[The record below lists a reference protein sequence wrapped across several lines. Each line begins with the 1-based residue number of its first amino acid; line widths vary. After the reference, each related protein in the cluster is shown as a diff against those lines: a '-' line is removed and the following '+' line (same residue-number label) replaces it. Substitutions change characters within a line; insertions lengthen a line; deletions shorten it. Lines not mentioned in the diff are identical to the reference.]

1 MRRRELIMSL
11 GGAIILSTS
20 PGGAQQVGPV
30 RRVGILTAQD
40 ENNSAKANFAAFQ
53 QSLDQLGWSEGRNLR
68 IDYRWAAGDPDRTR
82 KFAAE
87 LAALAPDV
95 ILATGSAVERALEV
109 TRTVP
114 IVFVNV
120 PDPVG
125 AGLVDSLSRPGGNA
139 TGFMQF
145 EYSLC
150 AKWPELLKQIAPGV
164 TRAAIL
170 RDPAVTAGI
179 GQFAVIQSVAPA
191 LGIEVS
197 PISVRDAATIERGV
211 GAFARFPNG
220 SLIRTAS
227 ALVALHTDLIIELA
241 SRYKLPTI
249 SSNPAT
255 AAAGGLISYGANL
268 INQFRLAAGYVDRI
282 LKGAKPADLPIQAP
296 TKYELSINLK
306 TAKALGLTVPLSLLA
321 RADELIE

>member
-30 RRVGILTAQD
+30 GRVGILTAQD

-249 SSNPAT
+249 SSNPPPLPP
-255 AAAGGLISYGANL
+255 AA
-268 INQFRLAAGYVDRI
+268 
-282 LKGAKPADLPIQAP
+282 
-296 TKYELSINLK
+296 
-306 TAKALGLTVPLSLLA
+306 
-321 RADELIE
+321 

>member
-1 MRRRELIMSL
+1 MRGPRMRRRELIMSL

-30 RRVGILTAQD
+30 GRVGILTAQD

-197 PISVRDAATIERGV
+197 PISVGDAGEIERTV
-211 GAFARFPNG
+211 TAFARSSNG
-220 SLIRTAS
+220 GLIVTAS
-227 ALVALHTDLIIELA
+227 TVAAVHRDLIVALAARH
-241 SRYKLPTI
+241 RLPAVY
-249 SSNPAT
+249 SNRSY
-255 AAAGGLISYGANL
+255 AAGGLITYGANP
-268 INQFRLAAGYVDRI
+268 VDQYR
-282 LKGAKPADLPIQAP
+282 
-296 TKYELSINLK
+296 
-306 TAKALGLTVPLSLLA
+306 
-321 RADELIE
+321 

>member
-30 RRVGILTAQD
+30 GRVGILTAQD

-150 AKWPELLKQIAPGV
+150 AK
-164 TRAAIL
+164 
-170 RDPAVTAGI
+170 
-179 GQFAVIQSVAPA
+179 
-191 LGIEVS
+191 
-197 PISVRDAATIERGV
+197 
-211 GAFARFPNG
+211 
-220 SLIRTAS
+220 
-227 ALVALHTDLIIELA
+227 
-241 SRYKLPTI
+241 
-249 SSNPAT
+249 
-255 AAAGGLISYGANL
+255 
-268 INQFRLAAGYVDRI
+268 
-282 LKGAKPADLPIQAP
+282 
-296 TKYELSINLK
+296 
-306 TAKALGLTVPLSLLA
+306 
-321 RADELIE
+321 